1 VSERLVSAIAAQ
13 DEAAFAPYFA
23 DGAEFRAPRGLRERT
38 GAGDT
43 AALVVRSFGDST
55 GLELVEAET
64 EDVDVGDAGRI
75 SRSDLLC
82 SGFRPHVASA

>member
-1 VSERLVSAIAAQ
+1 VSAIAAQ
-13 DEAAFAPYFA
+13 DEAAVAPYFA

-64 EDVDVGDAGRI
+64 EDVGDAGRVP
-75 SRSDLLC
+75 RSDLLC
-82 SGFRPHVASA
+82 SGLRPHVASA